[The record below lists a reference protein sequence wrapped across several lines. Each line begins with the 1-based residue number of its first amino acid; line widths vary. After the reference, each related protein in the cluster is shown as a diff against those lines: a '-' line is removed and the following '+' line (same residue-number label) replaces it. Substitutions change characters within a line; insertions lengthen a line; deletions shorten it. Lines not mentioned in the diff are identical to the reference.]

1 MTTSASNV
9 LGRRERNKQQ
19 KLERITAA
27 AAELFAEH
35 GIDDVTTQQIAERA
49 DVGTGTLFLYAKT
62 KGELLLL
69 VQNAHYAVALEKG
82 VAAAEATPD
91 IAEAILALLRPIIE
105 CNRVQVE
112 NGRTYLREMLFADT
126 SDPHHAEA
134 LRIVGETETAVAR
147 ILQRDEKTGVE
158 RATALAR
165 IVSSIM
171 FLTLTPSTNVE
182 LSVDEL
188 VEEVGGQLG
197 VLLGR

>member
-1 MTTSASNV
+1 M
-9 LGRRERNKQQ
+9 
-19 KLERITAA
+19 
-27 AAELFAEH
+27 
-35 GIDDVTTQQIAERA
+35 
-49 DVGTGTLFLYAKT
+49 
-62 KGELLLL
+62 
-69 VQNAHYAVALEKG
+69 QNAHYAVALEKG

-188 VEEVGGQLG
+188 VEEVGAQLG
-197 VLLGR
+197 NLLGG